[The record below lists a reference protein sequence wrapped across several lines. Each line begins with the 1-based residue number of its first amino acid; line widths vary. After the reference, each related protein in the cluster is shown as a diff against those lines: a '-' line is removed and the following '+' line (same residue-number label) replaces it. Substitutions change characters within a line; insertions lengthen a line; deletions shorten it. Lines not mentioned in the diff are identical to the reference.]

1 LNAIS
6 NGPKNTN
13 KKKKKKKKDKLRKC
27 NLD

>member
-13 KKKKKKKKDKLRKC
+13 KKKKDKLRKC